1 MGMDI
6 LYLGHMDSG
15 RVRLVV
21 AELTT
26 IFES

>member
-15 RVRLVV
+15 RCRLVV